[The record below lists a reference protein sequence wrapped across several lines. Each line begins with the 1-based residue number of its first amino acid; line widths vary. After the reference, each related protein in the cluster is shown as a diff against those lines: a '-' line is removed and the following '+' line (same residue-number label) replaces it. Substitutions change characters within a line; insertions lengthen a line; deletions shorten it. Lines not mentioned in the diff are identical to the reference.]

1 MNPVSALPAVA
12 ALVVALGMAH
22 VCHPWIG
29 DTPVA
34 SSQLALEQTS
44 SRRNVTID
52 GLRGFLAF
60 FVFLHHAVI
69 WYFYLRSGQ
78 WQTPPSYFYVHLGQ
92 SSVALFFMITAFL
105 FSTKL
110 LNNRSAHDKASLKST
125 LFWQRLYVSRIMRL
139 APLYFFMLTIV
150 LLLTALASH
159 FQLREPLPVLL
170 KSIGQWASFT
180 ILGRP
185 DLNGVVDTAR
195 MIAGVNWTLP
205 YEWFFYLA
213 LPVVALLLRVLPPW
227 PYALLGIA
235 SLTGL
240 YFWQPALIYL
250 LAFAGGMTAAVLV
263 RLSALPT
270 WLAGKTGA
278 FVVLVCLVVVF
289 KAYPTVNTL
298 PAMGLLTLVFTI
310 LASGNTLFGLLHTRV
325 AQALG
330 DASYSIYLLHGLV
343 LYIAFTLV
351 LGVDA
356 ASRLSASG
364 HWGVVLLCTVVL
376 IPLSLLTF
384 HWIEAPAIRSAPH
397 FSGWLESRRQ
407 AASMGV
413 QKQKKLNSHRI

>member
-1 MNPVSALPAVA
+1 MT
-12 ALVVALGMAH
+12 H
-22 VCHPWIG
+22 VCHRWIG
-29 DTPVA
+29 NTPSA
-34 SSQLALEQTS
+34 SSQLALQPTTN
-44 SRRNVTID
+44 RRNISID

-60 FVFLHHAVI
+60 FVFLHHAAI
-69 WYFYLRSGQ
+69 WYFYLRSGH

-92 SSVALFFMITAFL
+92 SSVVLFFMITAFL

-110 LNNRSAHDKASLKST
+110 LNNRSTHGKTPLQSA
-125 LFWQRLYVSRIMRL
+125 LFWQRLYVSRLMRL

-150 LLLTALASH
+150 LLLTALASR

-170 KSIGQWASFT
+170 KSIGQWTSFT
-180 ILGRP
+180 ILGQP
-185 DLNGVVDTAR
+185 DLNGVIDTAG

-205 YEWFFYLA
+205 YEWFFYLT

-240 YFWQPALIYL
+240 YFWQPELIYL

-263 RLSALPT
+263 RLPVLPT
-270 WLAGKTGA
+270 WLAGKAGA
-278 FVVLVCLVVVF
+278 FVALACLVTVF
-289 KAYPTVNTL
+289 KAYPTANNL
-298 PAMGLLTLVFTI
+298 PAMALLTLAFTI
-310 LASGNTLFGLLHTRV
+310 FASGNSLFGLLHTRV

-343 LYIAFTLV
+343 LYVAFKLV

-364 HWGVVLLCTVVL
+364 HWGVVLLCTAVL

-384 HWIEAPAIRSAPH
+384 RWIEAPAIRSAPRL
-397 FSGWLESRRQ
+397 SRWLE
-407 AASMGV
+407 AAKRSKTV
-413 QKQKKLNSHRI
+413 KLY